1 MARLFDISK
10 EEAVVEDVATNAE
23 GQVAQAGPE
32 DNKEDLKDV
41 VAEPEGCCDKDK
53 EEIVEIKEAV
63 EEAAEVQ
70 NEVQDVIE
78 NNDEAL
84 ETNPEGVTE
93 EQVVEAQ
100 ECLTASLAK
109 LGMDKAERANFKVS
123 FESNTTPAEKL
134 RAVNKQLK
142 ACNRH
147 IQATV
152 AAATSK
158 AFDLALGKKN

>member
-1 MARLFDISK
+1 MARLFDIAK
-10 EEAVVEDVATNAE
+10 EESEVIEDTATNAE
-23 GQVAQAGPE
+23 GQVAQDGPE
-32 DNKEDLKDV
+32 SNKEDLKDV

-63 EEAAEVQ
+63 EEAV
-70 NEVQDVIE
+70 EVQDEVDQVIE

-109 LGMDKAERANFKVS
+109 LGMDKAHRAKFKVS

-142 ACNRH
+142 ACSKH
-147 IQATV
+147 IRSTV

-158 AFDLALGKKN
+158 AFGLMLK